1 MTDQVESL
9 DVGFQDGVSAGAKKA
24 TDAVTSLGNAFTTT
38 EAKAERAGKGTKK
51 ATDEAAA
58 GAAAAGKAIADYAAT
73 VERADERVK
82 RHARTAEQL
91 ANQFD
96 RTKREAAAVARAIAP
111 YQRAL
116 DDLEASSAKVAEKE
130 ELRATITAKME
141 AAAEKAR
148 AAVARYFKDVE
159 AGAAAANAAAGGLSA
174 GMAAATASAGSWTG
188 ALGKVYETAG
198 SMSDGLN
205 RAARALRDLNTSFDA
220 GHSSFAEWAAGA
232 KGLEASLR
240 GVSAAQKAIN
250 DSVGLSRQTA
260 NTATIGPTRY
270 ATTGRGSS
278 GTGTITFGDDGS
290 AQRLDDITAAF
301 AAADAELD
309 AYRVSLGL
317 TDVAQQKYE
326 AGLAKLQATIRRA
339 GVEEAEATR
348 LLNAYAAAH
357 DPAARSAGQ
366 ATKAAEATA
375 SEWQAI
381 LVQEEFAARERIA
394 QTKTNVAANWEAQ
407 LAMDEWGAREAKAK
421 LATEWEGLL
430 ALEGFQQRERIAQ
443 TKAQVASAWEAQ
455 MAMDQWGAREAKAKL
470 ATEWEA
476 SLAMEQFD
484 APVTY
489 RKTVAS
495 FDKEAGDALKYTE
508 ALDRLRTTA
517 AAAGVSLEQLAADEA
532 KLAASLSPA
541 AIAAKKE
548 EEALQR
554 LVGTLDRTFGA
565 EEKLIAQQR
574 MLDKAMTD
582 GVGGIKLTAEQ
593 HAALSAKLK
602 EQHDL
607 STRAA
612 TSTKLAAHE
621 SLNLGYQLQDFVV
634 QVGSGQSAIVAML
647 QQAPQAV
654 GAVGGMSRAWALL
667 VSPVTLAALGIGSV
681 GAALALVGARAVQI
695 NSQIREL
702 TATTRAY
709 GTETQATAEQLQGLS
724 TALYEGGAA
733 RGESFATAKV
743 LASTR
748 GISAGM
754 GRELALLGSDMTAG
768 LGGSVDDMTKQLA
781 AMVTDGYP
789 AIQKLHEA
797 IGFLTPAE
805 VDAIRVMAEHGRQS
819 EALGVALGALHR
831 RFDGLRKDAMS
842 PAAEAMHELG
852 VQFNRMVDAAAT
864 SSLVIKVEIALSEK
878 FKLLADF
885 LEYPSKDTFARL
897 AASTLTTMLPGSSK
911 IEYDAPKQPKD
922 DEVRKTLQWQLDAAR
937 ARVQDL
943 ESRSWLGGPHGG
955 YKASFQGPLETARA
969 EVSRLEDR
977 LTAISAKA
985 SSLAAAATS
994 GPPAHRAANDLS
1006 PADIAWSEQNA
1017 KATEYVKEQTHEVDR
1032 LSASLRGNA
1041 VDRALATAAMRAQD
1055 EIRDKHLEGIPAE
1068 NLLLLRQREALL
1080 QLQVAVND
1088 NNRAAAAEVAGA
1100 DLVAR
1105 AYGQSTA
1112 AVREAEI
1119 QAKALAEV
1127 ARGTIEPYDAIVGR
1141 LRALDDAQRKV
1152 QASQFNAALKQQ
1164 TEDAQRLAAAWGQG
1178 ANAAREA
1185 ALANE
1190 ALTEARKR
1198 GLDPSRDAGQIK
1210 EISTGI
1216 LARDVAQ
1223 RSQQFAQMA
1232 TEQRR
1237 AVDLA
1242 NAEFGMLGQSNA
1254 ERARSVAIIQATN
1267 NLRDKGVDLT
1277 DAGTQAYIRQA
1288 GELARVNSQ
1297 LQDTAQNAANIA
1309 QPITTAFE
1317 DVIVGAKK
1325 AGDAGKALAED
1336 LKRVFARVL
1345 VTKPAETWLTGTLT
1359 KLMSGGVAMANDNTP
1374 RPANDPASLSR
1385 IVNSVSGGLGSSESN
1400 AMWVQMAGSAAAVA
1414 LDPRAMTGSSPMPV
1428 AIKDGGQVV
1437 DMLRSEARAQGVPE
1451 DVVLAVAKIES
1462 NFRQY
1467 RDDGRVLTSSAG
1479 AQGVMQLMPDTAKW
1493 LGVDATD
1500 TRQNIQGGVKFLSM
1514 LGRQFGGDWNLVAGA
1529 YNAGP
1534 GRMTEYLRDGRALPA
1549 EAVGYMRNFGST
1561 VKSVGTDIAA
1571 LGTRV
1576 DGVTAAQERALQ
1588 AQLDTVEVQRSA
1600 TDSTQ
1605 QTLTATQQSWVNSA
1619 LGLTSVTKDASS
1631 VIEVKSRAISH
1642 VGENAIGAADG
1653 LTQARDSATKFATEV
1668 ADGADTF
1675 LGGVSKMLGGASD
1688 WLSELFG
1695 GSSTQQKVIKNA
1707 DGSTS
1712 FAPAAKGA
1720 GGSWL
1725 SSPVFPEDNAQ
1736 RLFDAGQSGS
1746 WQNGKWSNTSPG
1758 GITWGQVLQ
1767 GIGGIASGAM
1777 LATQKGASAGQK
1789 IGGGLTAAGGVVSMI
1804 PGGQTA
1810 GGVMMAAGAL
1820 LSAVTGAKDRG
1831 EKYSISHITL
1841 GANGRYALGAY
1852 AQDNDG
1858 DPTRFNADASKV
1870 AKGLNDIIARLN
1882 LTPTGKDSYI
1892 DSKNKSAEQAALE
1905 LLKGMKSGVPEIS
1918 HAIAH
1923 ESAVSLE
1930 DMLSHLEFA
1939 NGFDPQIKALRNSLS
1954 DLFSQFQ
1961 TGVEA
1966 GNSLGRTLLDI
1977 VDNAGTV
1984 FSVSA
1989 GAKLPGFARGTLS
2002 APTGWA
2008 VVGEEGPEV
2017 VRLSGGE
2024 RIWNARESAQML
2036 AQMGQGRDDTLIHL
2050 RGGDELAAVR
2060 RVLGHPGTINPETG
2074 LLGFEYGGGDHG
2086 SPGSGGSAGSGGG
2099 SSGNSA
2105 GGSGSTSGGSGGGF
2119 GGVGTASEG
2128 PSISRTSSTPMSQG
2142 DMRSYGG
2149 YSFGSFSGADRSG
2162 TIGFGGAASYASPT
2176 SEQVAATAA
2185 AVDNVYGTSLSG
2197 WLTNAA
2203 LKYGLNI
2210 TKSIGVDPAT
2220 GLNNTQLSV
2229 NAAGVVGD
2237 LASLA
2242 TGIPGLGLAMGA
2254 LADAL
2259 DVDHI
2264 TIGSIDAN
2272 GNFSGA
2278 MGSASAASGV
2288 TARDG
2293 GEPDRYSTTVAAAET
2308 RAAAERDAAAAAEK
2322 AAAEAAAQKAAQRAA
2337 LQTQFDAV
2345 GLSGDRVSELN
2356 DVVASLGANTF
2367 SPIGKDFDRLAA
2379 DMRKAADAYVAAGQS
2394 VPDGLFGALKQM
2406 EALGA
2411 VKKRLL
2417 DEVAGTTIESSPE
2430 QQKVEQLKGKWSN
2443 TATDLVKAFASVG
2456 IVGDE
2461 LAAKLQEGFNNGLKK
2476 EQKSYSDGLD
2486 TAYRKSKGE
2495 EGYDSAASLIDAYK
2509 TSVKDVNAL
2518 WPEGADR
2525 AAQMAKVTGTLTNN
2539 MAGLVKSGSITSISL
2554 QQIITAFADTPDVV
2568 RAATAALQQLN
2579 EAAAEAERSFAAG
2592 VASRMQAALG
2602 NSRGAGLITLDEQQ
2616 RQELKAAKEAGR
2628 DVTQLQQVQAA
2639 ERAAQA
2645 FQLAQADVLGSYDR
2659 QISAQQ
2665 ELISSLQ
2672 EGALKVTQVAKQF
2685 AAARDALA
2693 ISEDAPISPQER
2705 LAEARRQWDVAL
2717 ATVRSSTASEDE
2729 QSTARS
2735 TLTSLSQTLVSLE
2748 KTNSAGTSRAIYDEV
2763 MRVLGELGTIAP
2775 DTSAATA
2782 EADLKVAQDSLK
2794 ELQRSRAEAA
2804 RVGERQYGAITG
2816 LKDVMD
2822 QSYAVW
2828 QAALGP
2834 LKTLTGTNDN
2844 SPHYSASAAVQTAW
2858 DGLSAAQQHGV
2869 ARAMGW
2875 GGDIDS
2881 AFNMWLATDKTRAST
2896 FEANV
2901 TTIGGGARY
2910 AAPEDVGRAWEA
2922 LTQAQQSAAVKA
2934 AGYDGGVDAG
2944 LNAWVRLGHASAFE
2958 AAVRSA
2964 AHGAGVP
2971 GFAAGTLSTP
2981 PGAVWVGERGPELLW
2996 QGGGAA
3002 IASSVD
3008 SMRIAGLYQ
3017 TAANDRY
3024 PANVTPIRPTAGP
3037 VASDNREVVSVLRD
3051 IARRIERLEDAIH
3064 EAEGEAQTQRARI
3077 ARDEVKLMRQQ
3088 LDELQER
3095 QKRTA

>member
-24 TDAVTSLGNAFTTT
+24 TDAVTGLGNAFTAT

-159 AGAAAANAAAGGLSA
+159 AGSAAANAAAGGLSA

-278 GTGTITFGDDGS
+278 GTGTLTFGDDGS

-309 AYRVSLGL
+309 AYRASLGL

-381 LVQEEFAARERIA
+381 LVQEEFTARERIA

-407 LAMDEWGAREAKAK
+407 LAMDEWGAREAKAR

-430 ALEGFQQRERIAQ
+430 ALEEFQQRERIAQ
-443 TKAQVASAWEAQ
+443 TKAQVAATWEAQ
-455 MAMDQWGAREAKAKL
+455 IAMDQWGAREAKAKL
-470 ATEWEA
+470 ASEWEA

-484 APVTY
+484 APVAY

-495 FDKEAGDALKYTE
+495 FDKESGDALKYAE
-508 ALDRLRTTA
+508 ALDRLRSTA
-517 AAAGVSLEQLAADEA
+517 AAAGVSMDQLAADEA

-565 EEKLIAQQR
+565 TEKLAERQAL
-574 MLDKAMTD
+574 LDKALTD
-582 GVGGIKLTAEQ
+582 GVGGIRLTADQ
-593 HAALSAKLK
+593 HTALSAKLR

-607 STRAA
+607 ATRSAA
-612 TSTKLAAHE
+612 STKLAAHE
-621 SLNLGYQLQDFVV
+621 TLNLGYQIQDFVV
-634 QVGSGQSAIVAML
+634 QVGSGQSAVVAML

-654 GAVGGMSRAWALL
+654 GAVGGLSRAWALL
-667 VSPVTLAALGIGSV
+667 VSPVTLVALGVTAVV
-681 GAALALVGARAVQI
+681 GAFALVAARSVQI
-695 NSQIREL
+695 NGQLREL
-702 TATTRAY
+702 TATMRAY
-709 GTETQATAEQLQGLS
+709 GTEAQATAGHLRGVS
-724 TALYEGGAA
+724 TALYEGGVS
-733 RGESFATAKV
+733 RDESFATAKV

-748 GISAGM
+748 GISAARGREVALLASDITAGM
-754 GRELALLGSDMTAG
+754 GGA
-768 LGGSVDDMTKQLA
+768 VDDMTKQVA
-781 AMVTDGYP
+781 AMVTEGYP
-789 AIQKLHEA
+789 AIMKLHDA
-797 IGFLTPAE
+797 IGFLAPAE

-831 RFDGLRKDAMS
+831 RFDGLRKDAMT
-842 PAAEAMHELG
+842 PAGEAMHQLG
-852 VQFNRMVDAAAT
+852 VQFNRLVDSLAT
-864 SSLVIKVEIALSEK
+864 SSLVVHVEIALSER

-885 LEYPSKDTFARL
+885 MENPGMDTFGRL
-897 AASTLTTMLPGSSK
+897 AASGLSAMSLTPGK
-911 IEYDAPKQPKD
+911 IVYDPPKPPSDAQVEKD
-922 DEVRKTLQWQLDAAR
+922 LRTQLDAAR
-937 ARVQDL
+937 TKVQEL
-943 ESRSWLGGPHGG
+943 EQQDMERRIWIGGPHNSYSHDKIVRGSLD
-955 YKASFQGPLETARA
+955 AARA
-969 EVSRLEDR
+969 EVAGLEGRLATVTEK
-977 LTAISAKA
+977 AAAKA
-985 SSLAAAATS
+985 ASLAAAASSS

-1006 PADIAWSEQNA
+1006 SSDLAWVEQNR
-1017 KATEYVKEQTHEVDR
+1017 KSTEYVKAQTHEVDR
-1032 LSASLRGNA
+1032 LSASLLGNA
-1041 VDRALATAAMRAQD
+1041 VDRALATAAMRAED
-1055 EIRDKHLEGIPAE
+1055 EIRDKHLEGVSAE
-1068 NLLLLRQREALL
+1068 NLLLLRRREALL

-1105 AYGQSTA
+1105 AYGTSSA
-1112 AVREAEI
+1112 AVRAAEV
-1119 QAKALAEV
+1119 QSKAMAEV
-1127 ARGTIEPYDAIVGR
+1127 ARGTIEPYDAIVAR
-1141 LRALDDAQRKV
+1141 LTALDAAQRKV
-1152 QASQFNAALKQQ
+1152 QAAQFGATLKQQ

-1190 ALTEARKR
+1190 ALAEARKR

-1210 EISTGI
+1210 DISTGI
-1216 LARDVAQ
+1216 LARDAAQ
-1223 RSQQFAQMA
+1223 RAQQFAQMA

-1242 NAEFGMLGQSNA
+1242 NAEWGMLGQSNA
-1254 ERARSVAIIQATN
+1254 ERAKAVAVLQTTN
-1267 NLRDKGVDLT
+1267 ELRDKGVDLT
-1277 DAGTQAYIRQA
+1277 DAGTQAYIRQQ

-1297 LQDTAQNAANIA
+1297 LQDAAQNAANIA

-1325 AGDAGKALAED
+1325 ASDAGKALAED
-1336 LKRVFARVL
+1336 MKRVIARV
-1345 VTKPAETWLTGTLT
+1345 VITKPAETWLTGTLT
-1359 KLMSGGVAMANDNTP
+1359 KLMSGPVSTANDNTP
-1374 RPANDPASLSR
+1374 KPANDPGSLTR
-1385 IVNSVSGGLGSSESN
+1385 IMNSVSGGLGSSASN
-1400 AMWVQMAGSAAAVA
+1400 AMWVQMAGSAAALA
-1414 LDPRAMTGSSPMPV
+1414 LDPRAMTGSAPMPV

-1437 DMLRSEARAQGVPE
+1437 DMLRSEARTQGVPE

-1500 TRQNIQGGVKFLSM
+1500 TRENVRGGVKYLAM
-1514 LGRQFGGDWNLVAGA
+1514 LGRQFGGDWNAVAGA

-1534 GRMTEYLRDGRALPA
+1534 GRMTDYQRDGRALPSETVA
-1549 EAVGYMRNFGST
+1549 YMRNFGVT
-1561 VKSVGTDIAA
+1561 VKSVGTDVAS
-1571 LGTRV
+1571 LGSRV
-1576 DGVTAAQERALQ
+1576 DGVTKVQEDALQ
-1588 AQLDTVEVQRSA
+1588 AQLDAVTAQRAAAGSA
-1600 TDSTQ
+1600 QILTDSQ
-1605 QTLTATQQSWVNSA
+1605 QTLVDSVLGVRAANDGATSA
-1619 LGLTSVTKDASS
+1619 
-1631 VIEVKSRAISH
+1631 IEVQSRAVSHIGAGAIS
-1642 VGENAIGAADG
+1642 AADG
-1653 LTQARDSATKFATEV
+1653 LTQAGTSATAFGAAA

-1675 LGGVSKMLGGASD
+1675 LGGLQKMLGGASD
-1688 WLSELFG
+1688 WLSGLFG
-1695 GSSTQQKVIKNA
+1695 GGGGQQQKVIKNA

-1712 FAPAAKGA
+1712 FAPATQGV

-1725 SSPVFPEDNAQ
+1725 SQPVFGKVESARP
-1736 RLFDAGQSGS
+1736 DAGFVGPM
-1746 WQNGKWSNTSPG
+1746 PG
-1758 GITWGQVLQ
+1758 TASEGIAGWNPNWGQLLQ
-1767 GIGGIASGAM
+1767 GVGGIASGAM
-1777 LATQKGASAGQK
+1777 MATQKGATTGQK
-1789 IGGGLTAAGGVVSMI
+1789 IGGGMMAAGGVAAMI
-1804 PGGQTA
+1804 PGGQIV
-1810 GGVMMAAGAL
+1810 GGVLMAAGAL
-1820 LSAVTGAKDRG
+1820 LSAVSGAKDRG

-1841 GANGRYALGAY
+1841 GANGKYALGSY
-1852 AQDNDG
+1852 AEDNGG
-1858 DPTRFNADASKV
+1858 DPTRFNSDASKV
-1870 AKGLNDIIARLN
+1870 AKGLNDIIQRLG
-1882 LTPTGKDSYI
+1882 LTATNKDSYI
-1892 DSKNKSAEQAALE
+1892 DSKNKSAEQAALD

-1918 HAIAH
+1918 YAIAH

-1930 DMLSHLEFA
+1930 DMLNHLEFA
-1939 NGFDPQIKALRNSLS
+1939 NGFNDQIKALRSSLS
-1954 DLFSQFQ
+1954 DLFPQFQ

-1966 GNSLGRTLLDI
+1966 ANSLGRALLDI

-1984 FSVSA
+1984 FKVSA
-1989 GAKLPGFARGTLS
+1989 GASLPGFARGTLS
-2002 APTGWA
+2002 APSGWA

-2017 VRLSGGE
+2017 VRLAGGE
-2024 RIWNARESAQML
+2024 RIWNARESAQIL

-2060 RVLGHPGTINPETG
+2060 RALGHPGTINPDTG

-2099 SSGNSA
+2099 SDSGSS
-2105 GGSGSTSGGSGGGF
+2105 GGSGSGSSGGFGGGMRGVGSANAADGTAHSTTTARDAAYGGGWGAGSGGGVYR
-2119 GGVGTASEG
+2119 GVNNAYPTNDEIQAS
-2128 PSISRTSSTPMSQG
+2128 
-2142 DMRSYGG
+2142 
-2149 YSFGSFSGADRSG
+2149 
-2162 TIGFGGAASYASPT
+2162 
-2176 SEQVAATAA
+2176 AA

-2197 WLTNAA
+2197 WLANAA

-2210 TKSIGVDPAT
+2210 NKSIGVDPAT
-2220 GLNNTQLSV
+2220 GLNNTELSV
-2229 NAAGVVGD
+2229 NVAGVAGD

-2259 DVDHI
+2259 GVDHLS
-2264 TIGSIDAN
+2264 IGTIDAN

-2278 MGSASAASGV
+2278 TGTASAASGA

-2293 GEPDRYSTTVAAAET
+2293 GNPDRYSTSLAAAET

-2337 LQTQFDAV
+2337 LQPHLDAV

-2356 DVVASLGANTF
+2356 DIVVSLGANTF
-2367 SPIGKDFDRLAA
+2367 TPLGKDFDRLSS
-2379 DMRKAADAYVAAGQS
+2379 DMQKAATAYVAAGQA
-2394 VPDGLFGALKQM
+2394 VPDGLYGAMKQM

-2417 DEVAGTTIESSPE
+2417 DEVAGATIESSPE

-2495 EGYDSAASLIDAYK
+2495 EGYDSAVTLIDAYK
-2509 TSVKDVNAL
+2509 ASVKDVNAL

-2525 AAQMAKVTGTLTNN
+2525 ASQMAKITGTLTNN
-2539 MAGLVKSGSITSISL
+2539 MGGLVKSGSITSTSL
-2554 QQIITAFADTPDVV
+2554 QQIIDTFAGTPEVV
-2568 RAATAALQQLN
+2568 NAARTALQALN
-2579 EAAAEAERSFAAG
+2579 DAAAESVRTFNAG
-2592 VASRMQAALG
+2592 VSARMYASLG
-2602 NSRGAGLITLDEQQ
+2602 NTRGSGLITLDEQQ
-2616 RQELKAAKEAGR
+2616 RKELNEATTAGR
-2628 DVTQLQQVQAA
+2628 DTTQLRLVQSA
-2639 ERAAQA
+2639 ERASQA
-2645 FQLAQADVLGSYDR
+2645 FTLAQQDVLSWYDQEITTR
-2659 QISAQQ
+2659 QTFISN
-2665 ELISSLQ
+2665 LQ
-2672 EGALKVTQVAKQF
+2672 DGALKVAQVAKQF

-2705 LAEARRQWDVAL
+2705 LTEVRRQWDASL

-2748 KTNSAGTSRAIYDEV
+2748 KTNSAGTSRTLYDEV

-2804 RVGERQYGAITG
+2804 AVGQRQLGSLDN
-2816 LKDVMD
+2816 LKDVMN
-2822 QSYAVW
+2822 QSLAVW
-2828 QAALGP
+2828 QAALSP
-2834 LKTLTGTNDN
+2834 LQRLTGTTPGTSQPTTVN
-2844 SPHYSASAAVQTAW
+2844 PTRYAASAAVQSAW
-2858 DGLSAAQQHGV
+2858 DSLTSDQQVAVTRRIGWQGGV
-2869 ARAMGW
+2869 
-2875 GGDIDS
+2875 DESLNI
-2881 AFNMWLATDKTRAST
+2881 WLATT
-2896 FEANV
+2896 
-2901 TTIGGGARY
+2901 
-2910 AAPEDVGRAWEA
+2910 
-2922 LTQAQQSAAVKA
+2922 
-2934 AGYDGGVDAG
+2934 AGKS
-2944 LNAWVRLGHASAFE
+2944 SAFE
-2958 AAVRSA
+2958 TEVSTTADKRRRLLAFTNADIEAAFGGMSDIQAARAADPAFNLAAWFQRFGIDEVLNGQRSI
-2964 AHGAGVP
+2964 P
-2971 GFAAGTLSTP
+2971 GFAVGTMATP

-3002 IASSVD
+3002 VASSAD

-3051 IARRIERLEDAIH
+3051 IARRIERLENAIH

-3095 QKRTA
+3095 QKRVA